1 MVLGLAAMAVNRVST
16 SLVRYLGAEVSAKST
31 RGALRNTVRSG
42 QGNEIVQPADAQRV
56 FNTGLTP
63 ASVNVGEFDAARGY
77 FENRGA
83 TPLAAKAMALVMADA
98 AKARGISVMKLLDG
112 SDKTSIKLLEA
123 ETYNYIN
130 QLRDGTSQLS
140 GSAPTDNRKSVRARY
155 LLA

>member
-1 MVLGLAAMAVNRVST
+1 MAVNRIST

-31 RGALRNTVRSG
+31 RGALRNTVKAG
-42 QGNEIVQPADAQRV
+42 QGNEVVQPADTQRV

-63 ASVNVGEFDAARGY
+63 ASVNINDFSAARGY

-83 TPLAAKAMALVMADA
+83 TPLAAKAMALVMADI
-98 AKARGISVMKLLDG
+98 AKKEGVSVMKLVDD
-112 SDKTSIKLLEA
+112 SNKQNIKLLEA
-123 ETYNYIN
+123 ETYRYIN

-140 GSAPTDNRKSVRARY
+140 GSTATNNSKSVRARY

>member
-1 MVLGLAAMAVNRVST
+1 MAVNRVST

>member
-1 MVLGLAAMAVNRVST
+1 MAVNRVST
-16 SLVRYLGAEVSAKST
+16 SLVRYLGAEVSARST
-31 RGALRNTVRSG
+31 RGSLRNTVKAG
-42 QGNEIVQPADAQRV
+42 QGSEIVSPADAQRV

-63 ASVNVGEFDAARGY
+63 ASVNVNEFTAARGY

-83 TPLAAKAMALVMADA
+83 TPLAAKAMALVMVDS
-98 AKARGISVMKLLDG
+98 AKARGVSVMKLLDG
-112 SDKTSIKLLEA
+112 SDTQKIKLLES

-140 GSAPTDNRKSVRARY
+140 GSKAVDNRTSVRARY

>member
-1 MVLGLAAMAVNRVST
+1 MAVNRVST
-16 SLVRYLGAEVSAKST
+16 SLVRYLGAEVAAQNT
-31 RGALRNTVRSG
+31 RGSLRNKVSSG
-42 QGNEIVQPADAQRV
+42 QGTEIVSPADAQRV

-63 ASVNVGEFDAARGY
+63 ASVNIKEFDAARGY

-83 TPLAAKAMALVMADA
+83 EPLAAKAMALVMVDA
-98 AKARGISVMKLLDG
+98 AKAQNLSVMRLLDG
-112 SDKTSIKLLEA
+112 SNSDKIALLEA

-140 GSAPTDNRKSVRARY
+140 GSKPNNNQTSVRARY